1 MSKNTTFPILIPAR
15 MQASR
20 LPQKPLAD
28 IGGKAMIVHVWERA
42 MAADIGPV
50 IVATDSNKI
59 ASVIR
64 ELGGTTV
71 ITDPNLPSGSDRIY
85 EALCHIDPD
94 CAYRNVINLQG
105 DLPEIDTNLLVM
117 LAEMLTSP
125 RWDLVTLVANCS
137 ENEAKRP
144 QIVKAVISW
153 QSQNSLSFPAGDA
166 LYFSRAAIPDGPAAF
181 WHHIG
186 LYGWRRD
193 ALARFISL
201 PPSPLEQSERLE
213 QLRALEAGMKIGA
226 GKADS
231 APCGIDTLDD
241 LSACRARFEAS
252 KKPAS
257 ISDMEK
263 TKQ

>member
-1 MSKNTTFPILIPAR
+1 MSNNRVFPILIPAR
-15 MQASR
+15 MKASR

-28 IGGKAMIVHVWERA
+28 IGGRAMIVHVWERA

-50 IVATDSNKI
+50 IVATDGDEI

-64 ELGGTTV
+64 EQGGIAV
-71 ITDPNLPSGSDRIY
+71 ITNPDLPSGTDRIY

-94 CAYRNVINLQG
+94 GAYQNIINLQG

-117 LAEMLTSP
+117 LAEMLTFP
-125 RWDLVTLVANCS
+125 RWDLVTLVAKCS
-137 ENEAKRP
+137 DDEAKLP

-153 QSQNSLSFPAGDA
+153 QLQEKLSFPAGDA
-166 LYFSRAAIPDGPAAF
+166 LYFSRAAIPDGPATF

-201 PPSPLEQSERLE
+201 PPSSLEKSEKLE

-226 GKADS
+226 GKAEH
-231 APCGIDTLDD
+231 APGGIDTLDD
-241 LSACRARFEAS
+241 LTACRARFEAAGKTS
-252 KKPAS
+252 YH
-257 ISDMEK
+257 ISDG
-263 TKQ
+263 

>member
-15 MQASR
+15 MHASR

-50 IVATDSNKI
+50 IVATDNNEV

-64 ELGGTTV
+64 ELGGETV

-125 RWDLVTLVANCS
+125 QWDLVTLVANCS

-166 LYFSRAAIPDGPAAF
+166 LYFSRAAIPDGSAAF

-213 QLRALEAGMKIGA
+213 QLRALEAGMQIGA
-226 GKADS
+226 GRADS

-257 ISDMEK
+257 IPDMEK